1 MNGKGTAMARHPW
14 VAKADDGVRWG
25 MQVVVP
31 ARREALPELMGV
43 AKQMEEQGFDSMFV
57 MDHPALHAD
66 PYIALAGAAAVTE
79 KLYLGQLV
87 MAATYRHP
95 AFVARMQADL
105 DNLSR
110 GRSVL
115 GVGSGWF
122 EAEYNMM
129 NIDFPAIGRR
139 QKDLDELIAV
149 VDGLW
154 SGKPFTHHGESF
166 AIDGMQ
172 IDPPPAQRPPV
183 LVGGS
188 GKKGT
193 LRQVATWA
201 DACNVSEEAKLNV
214 PGATDAQRFAQVAE
228 LYAALDAH
236 LDDLGRP
243 RNEVLKSHF
252 TSMLV
257 LAPTQEEADQR
268 ADSCDTSKSTSAGA
282 RSNGRAFLASASV
295 DRAIAYYQGLRDAG
309 AQYFVVQVEQD
320 DTETM
325 LLLADAVMPNVE

>member
-1 MNGKGTAMARHPW
+1 MARHPW

-31 ARREALPELMGV
+31 ARRDALPKLMDVARQMEAL
-43 AKQMEEQGFDSMFV
+43 GFDSLFV

-66 PYIALAGAAAVTE
+66 PYIALSGAAAVTE
-79 KLYLGQLV
+79 KLHLGQLV

-105 DNLSR
+105 DNLSG

-122 EAEYNMM
+122 EAEYGMM
-129 NIDFPAIGRR
+129 DIPFPAIGRR
-139 QKDLDELIAV
+139 QKDLDELIAC

-154 SGKPFTHHGESF
+154 SGQPFTHHGETF
-166 AIDGMQ
+166 TIEGMQ
-172 IDPPPAQRPPV
+172 IDPAPARRPPV

-201 DACNVSEEAKLNV
+201 DACNVEEELKLNTS
-214 PGATDAQRFAQVAE
+214 GATDAQRFEQVGE
-228 LYAALDAH
+228 IFAALDGH
-236 LDDLGRP
+236 LDDLGRS

-252 TSMLV
+252 TTMLV
-257 LAPTQEEADQR
+257 LGPTQEAADQR
-268 ADSCDTSKSTSAGA
+268 AAQIDTSKSTSAGA
-282 RSNGRAFLASASV
+282 RARGRKFLASSSV
-295 DRAIAYYQGLRDAG
+295 DRAVAYYRGLRKAG
-309 AQYFVVQVEQD
+309 AQYFVVQVNMD
-320 DTETM
+320 DQETM
-325 LLLADAVMPNVE
+325 QLLADAVMPNVE